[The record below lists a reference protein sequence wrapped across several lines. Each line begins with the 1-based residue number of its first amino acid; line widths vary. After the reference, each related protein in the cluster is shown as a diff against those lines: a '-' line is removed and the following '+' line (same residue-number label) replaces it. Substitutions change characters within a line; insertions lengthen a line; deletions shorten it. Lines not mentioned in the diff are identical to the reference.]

1 MTTHDVRTQVWSS
14 HREAEHGF
22 ALLGRAVTNAAT
34 HVAASTSTVLVTVG
48 VDGRVEVLGSA
59 APEDAEL
66 AREMHAGRQ
75 GGRLFVFS
83 GSTALV
89 GEMTVG
95 ELVERSAVDEV
106 VMGGHREQGADE
118 QRIDTQ
124 GFVRPHLVDGVVRLV
139 VRPAVGGLVVPFE
152 QPRPTPCCADH

>member
-1 MTTHDVRTQVWSS
+1 MTTHDVRAEVWSS

-22 ALLGRAVTNAAT
+22 ALLGRAVTSAAT
-34 HVAASTSTVLVTVG
+34 HVAASTSTVLVTVEVG
-48 VDGRVEVLGSA
+48 GRVEVLGA
-59 APEDAEL
+59 ATDEDAEV
-66 AREMHAGRQ
+66 ARDLHAGRR
-75 GGRLFVFS
+75 GGRLFVFP

-95 ELVERSAVDEV
+95 ELVDYSAADEV
-106 VMGGHREQGADE
+106 VMVGHREQVADD

-152 QPRPTPCCADH
+152 QPNPTPCCADH